1 LERLAGLEGEY
12 ETVLVQL
19 SDPAVISDQ
28 RRLRQVSRRH
38 KELEPVVAAYRDY
51 QAAADDLAT
60 AQELLEQLDHSAG
73 DRDDRELLRQEI
85 EGAEERMAE
94 LDERLKVLLLPKDP
108 NDGKNVIVEIRGAE
122 GGEEANLFARDLYD
136 MYVRFAERKGFAV
149 EPISADPSDM
159 GGFNQVTF
167 LIKGD
172 AAWANFKYEGGPH
185 RVQRVPVTESQ
196 GRVHTSSATVTVL
209 PEAEEV
215 DVQIDDKD
223 LKIDVYRST
232 GPGGQSVN
240 TTDSAVRVTHLP
252 TGIVV
257 AMQDE
262 KSQIQN
268 RAKAMQVLRARL
280 LKAEQDRQAAEQ
292 SHARRSQV
300 GGGGR
305 SEKIRTY
312 NYKEN
317 RVTDHRIQLT
327 LYKLDKVLLGELDDV
342 VEALMADER
351 ARQLAGADN

>member
-1 LERLAGLEGEY
+1 MLERLESLEREY
-12 ETVLVQL
+12 EVVLAQL

-28 RRLRQVSRRH
+28 RRLREVSRRH
-38 KELEPVVAAYRDY
+38 KQLEPVVEALREYRSASGDLDAAREMLGD
-51 QAAADDLAT
+51 AD
-60 AQELLEQLDHSAG
+60 G
-73 DRDDRELLRQEI
+73 PDRDMLRAEI
-85 EGAEERMAE
+85 TESESRITDLE
-94 LDERLKVLLLPKDP
+94 ERLKLLLLPKDP
-108 NDGKNVIVEIRGAE
+108 NDGKNVIMEIRGAE
-122 GGEEANLFARDLYD
+122 GGEEANLFARDLYE
-136 MYVRFAERKGFAV
+136 MYVRYAERKGLGV
-149 EPISADPSDM
+149 EVLSTDASDM

-167 LIKGD
+167 MVKGD
-172 AAWANFKYEGGPH
+172 AAWSHLKYEGGPH

-215 DVQIDDKD
+215 DVHIEEKD

-240 TTDSAVRVTHLP
+240 TTDSAVRITHLP

-280 LKAEQDRQAAEQ
+280 LKAEQDRQSAEL
-292 SHARRSQV
+292 STARRSQI

-317 RVTDHRIQLT
+317 RVTDHRIGLT
-327 LYKLDKVLLGELDDV
+327 LYKLDKIMLGELDDIV
-342 VEALMADER
+342 DALMADER
-351 ARQLAGADN
+351 AAQLAGE